1 MNQSERKPNRLIDE
15 KSPYLL
21 QHAENPVDWYPWRND
36 AFAKAKNENKPIFLS
51 VGYSTCHWCHV
62 MERESF
68 EDHQTALLLN
78 ANFVPVKVD
87 REEYPDLDRLYM
99 TFVQS
104 TTGRGGW
111 PMSVWL
117 TPDLDPFYGGSYFPP
132 EDRYGIPGF
141 KTILTSIARLWH
153 TDPQSIR
160 ERAGL
165 FFQQLN
171 AADRMNTGHSLPAE
185 DAAYRCFLWLAES
198 FDPEFGGFGSAPKF
212 PRPVLLDFLFNYRY
226 HTGNNHALDMAL
238 VTLRKMAE
246 GGIHDHLG
254 IPEKGGGGF
263 SRYSTDPFWHLPHFE
278 KMLYDNAQL
287 AISFLLAFQ
296 CSGDQYYAAAADDI
310 FNYVLTDLASP
321 EGGFY
326 SAEDADSLP
335 EQSSAV
341 AEEGAFY
348 RWSHKEILQLP
359 CSRRSIEVFSRF
371 FGIRPEGN
379 VLNDPHHEFAG
390 LNILKQESTIEEIG
404 RIFSMQESE
413 VAEALEEVR
422 LALHNVRGKRPRPFL
437 DDKILTSWNGLMI
450 SALARGYRVL
460 GDKRL
465 LLAANRAT
473 EFLLSTL
480 YDRRTGKLLRRYRN
494 GSAGIDGKA
503 DDYAFLVQ
511 GLLDLYEADFDPRLI
526 ETAIALTETVIRLFE
541 DTMKGGFSSTASD
554 DTALPARMREEYDGA
569 EPSANSVLAM
579 NLLRLSEMTGEE
591 RYNETAQN
599 IFKAFSSI
607 LDTNSHALPAMLVAL
622 NFSQQKK
629 SLAILAG
636 EPGSPLM
643 QDLKRALGMRYLPG
657 NVTIHS
663 SIRQVA
669 KRLDV
674 LNRIDES
681 ARIPV
686 AYVCLDRACQLP
698 VSDPSALMALFPPS
712 FRETGACPQ

>member
-1 MNQSERKPNRLIDE
+1 MNRSERKPNRLIDE

-21 QHAENPVDWYPWRND
+21 QHAENPVDWYPWGVE
-36 AFAKAKNENKPIFLS
+36 AFAKAKKESKPIFLS

-68 EDHQTALLLN
+68 EDPRTALLLN
-78 ANFVPVKVD
+78 TNFVPVKVD

-132 EDRYGIPGF
+132 VDRYGMPGF
-141 KTILTSIARLWH
+141 NTLLTSIARLWQ
-153 TDPQSIR
+153 TDPQSILDR
-160 ERAGL
+160 SAL

-171 AADRMNTGHSLPAE
+171 SAESVKTEGSLPSK
-185 DAAYRCFLWLAES
+185 DAANRCFRWLEDS
-198 FDPEFGGFGSAPKF
+198 FDRDFGGFGNAPKF
-212 PRPVLLDFLFNYRY
+212 PRPVLLDFLFNYHY
-226 HTGNNHALDMAL
+226 HTGNEQALAMAL
-238 VTLRKMAE
+238 FTLRKMAE

-287 AISFLLAFQ
+287 AISFVQAFQ
-296 CSGDQYYAAAADDI
+296 CSGDSFYAEVADDI
-310 FNYVLTDLASP
+310 FNYVLTDLASS
-321 EGGFY
+321 EGAFY

-335 EQSSAV
+335 EQSSSV
-341 AEEGAFY
+341 LEEGAFY
-348 RWSHKEILQLP
+348 RWSHEEVLRLP
-359 CSRRSIEVFSRF
+359 CSRRSIELFSRLY
-371 FGIRPEGN
+371 GIRPEGN
-379 VLNDPHHEFAG
+379 VLNDPHNEFAG
-390 LNILKQESTIEEIG
+390 LNILKKESSIEEIG
-404 RIFSMQESE
+404 RIFSMREKE

-422 LALHNVRGKRPRPFL
+422 LALHNARLARPRPFL
-437 DDKILTSWNGLMI
+437 DDKILASWNGLMI
-450 SALARGYRVL
+450 SALARGYRVF

-480 YDRRTGKLLRRYRN
+480 YNRHTGKLLRRYRN

-503 DDYAFLVQ
+503 DDYAFFVQ
-511 GLLDLYEADFDPRLI
+511 GLLDLYEADFDPRHI
-526 ETAIALTETVIRLFE
+526 ETAIALTETVILLFE
-541 DTMKGGFSSTASD
+541 DTIKGGFSSTASD
-554 DTALPARMREEYDGA
+554 DTSLPARMREEYDGA
-569 EPSANSVLAM
+569 EPAANSVLAM

-591 RYNETAQN
+591 RYNEKAEN
-599 IFKAFSSI
+599 IFKAFDSI

-622 NFSQQKK
+622 NFWEQKK
-629 SLAILAG
+629 SLTILNGDPA
-636 EPGSPLM
+636 SPVM
-643 QDLKRALGMRYLPG
+643 QELKRAPGRRYLPG
-657 NVTIHS
+657 NVTIHA
-663 SIRQVA
+663 SIRQVV
-669 KRLDV
+669 KGLDV
-674 LNRIDES
+674 LEQIEES
-681 ARIPV
+681 PAIPR

-698 VSDPSALMALFPPS
+698 VSDPISLMALLSNS
-712 FRETGACPQ
+712 FRETEGYPQ